1 MTYNSLSSGR
11 ACGCRGN
18 GLGLR
23 RLSSGLGRGSG
34 SSRLGS
40 FRSRSLVLDLGL
52 GGFGGL
58 GLLLRR
64 RSVSLGLLDSTSVAA
79 SHNAGEVLA
88 NDNGVTLGD
97 EVFGNDGRLRGVD
110 SDVDLVRLDAGDLL
124 VGLDLLADL
133 LGQRGQGSLANGLGH
148 LGHLDDDVCIAG
160 SRAAEEAALGVNC
173 AALAQEGA
181 VGEGG
186 HTLRRQHLGGGAR
199 QAQQAGRGLHSHSGR
214 HLGYWQRWEE
224 GRER

>member
-23 RLSSGLGRGSG
+23 RLSSGLGRGSR

-64 RSVSLGLLDSTSVAA
+64 SFSLGLLDSTSVAA

-88 NDNGVTLGD
+88 NNNGITLGD
-97 EVFGNDGRLRGVD
+97 EVFGNDGGLGGID
-110 SDVDLVRLDAGDLL
+110 SNVDLVRLDAGDLL

-148 LGHLDDDVCIAG
+148 LGHLDNDVGIAG
-160 SRAAEEAALGVNC
+160 SRAAEEAVLGVNC
-173 AALAQEGA
+173 AALTQEGA

-186 HTLRRQHLGGGAR
+186 HTLRRQHLGGGTR

-214 HLGYWQRWEE
+214 HLGYWQRSEE
-224 GRER
+224 GWER